1 MIDLKR
7 SKDKETTIEL
17 DLADRIKD
25 SLQEGMSFQFLL
37 TVLFKI
43 LLISIGPGVL
53 KFIEVNNIRKI
64 ETNLQQLKA
73 EFKSKEDQIQQIIKK
88 IESYDTSKIKKVDF
102 DNKFSI
108 LTQLAQ
114 ERLQVI
120 KVLDN
125 LQSSVD
131 SISESENTPDE
142 FMFFDSIN
150 VSNNKV
156 VINAVANNEEVVKNF
171 LSQLESEKP
180 RLYSSVHLNRIS
192 STRGALKK
200 FLVNGIL
207 AKEEVQ

>member
-17 DLADRIKD
+17 DLADRIKG
-25 SLQEGMSFQFLL
+25 SLQEGMNFQFLI

-43 LLISIGPGVL
+43 LLISAGPGTL
-53 KFIEVNNIRKI
+53 KFIEFNNIRKL
-64 ETNLQQLKA
+64 EKNLQQMKA
-73 EFKSKEDQIQQIIKK
+73 EFKSKEDQIQKIIKK
-88 IESYDTSKIKKVDF
+88 IESYDNAKIKKADF
-102 DNKFSI
+102 DNKFNI

-131 SISESENTPDE
+131 SISESENTSDQ

-150 VSNNKV
+150 VNNNKV
-156 VINAVANNEEVVKNF
+156 VINAVANNEEVVKSF

-180 RLYSSVHLNRIS
+180 RLYSSVHLSRIS
-192 STRGALKK
+192 STQGTLKK